1 MLAHCL
7 LIVLFYAL
15 NNIMF
20 TKRNLKWPIT
30 LILGHCVIF
39 AKPVTPILKE
49 LLEIVNAFDKANAAG
64 KQTALATVVLVE
76 GSSYRRA
83 GARMLV
89 TEDGQLTGAISGGCL
104 EGDALRKARLAMA
117 QSKPMLVTYDT
128 TDEDDAKFGVGLGCN
143 GIIHILIEPIFPGRG
158 ISPVTLFKH
167 FLSKREPVVL
177 VTMFSLAD
185 RQASQPGTCLL
196 MKADETTQG
205 NIVDEEIKD
214 AVLEDAVDVL
224 KNGNSVTK
232 TYIYGNGYTCFIE
245 LLQPAVSLVIFGAGN
260 DAIPMV
266 QFASVLGWQV
276 TLVDGRANY
285 AVPERFPQVKKIII
299 AKPEKAL
306 VDIIIDDRTVMVLM
320 THNYNYDMA
329 TLRQLLPLQL
339 PYVAALGPKKRLLR
353 MLDELKEE
361 GLDVTNEQL
370 KSIFGPAG
378 LDIGSENSDEIALSI
393 ITEIQAVLNKKT
405 VNSLRNKEAV
415 HNRHI
420 KPVVQQA
427 VTSAD
432 EKS

>member
-1 MLAHCL
+1 M
-7 LIVLFYAL
+7 
-15 NNIMF
+15 
-20 TKRNLKWPIT
+20 
-30 LILGHCVIF
+30 
-39 AKPVTPILKE
+39 KE
-49 LLEIVNAFDKANAAG
+49 LNDIINAFDKANAAG
-64 KQTALATVVLVE
+64 RQTALATVVLVE

-128 TDEDDAKFGVGLGCN
+128 TDDDDAKFGVGLGCN
-143 GIIHILIEPIFPGRG
+143 CIIHILIEPIFPAKET
-158 ISPVTLFKH
+158 SPITLFKQ

-185 RQASQPGTCLL
+185 RQAPQPGTCLL

-205 NIVDEEIKD
+205 SIVDEEIKD
-214 AVLEDAVDVL
+214 AVLADAVDVL

-232 TYIYGNGYTCFIE
+232 TYVYGNGYTCFIE

-260 DAIPMV
+260 DAIPVV
-266 QFASVLGWQV
+266 QFASVLGWHI

-299 AKPEKAL
+299 AKPDKAL
-306 VDIIIDDRTVMVLM
+306 ANIVLDDRTAMILM

-329 TLRQLLPLQL
+329 MLRQLLPLKL
-339 PYVAALGPKKRLLR
+339 PYVASLGPKKRLQR

-361 GLDVTNEQL
+361 GLNVASDQL
-370 KSIFGPAG
+370 ESIFGPAG
-378 LDIGSENSDEIALSI
+378 IDIGSENSDEIALSI
-393 ITEIQAVLNKKT
+393 IAEIQAILNKKT
-405 VNSLRNKEAV
+405 VNSLRDKQAV
-415 HNRHI
+415 HTRHI
-420 KPVVQQA
+420 KPVMQQTA
-427 VTSAD
+427 AA
-432 EKS
+432 EEGKN